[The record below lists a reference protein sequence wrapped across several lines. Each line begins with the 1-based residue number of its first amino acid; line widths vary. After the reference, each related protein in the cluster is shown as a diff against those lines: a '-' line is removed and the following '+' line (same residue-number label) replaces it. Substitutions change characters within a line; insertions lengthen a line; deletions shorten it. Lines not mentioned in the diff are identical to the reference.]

1 MEEKGEK
8 IFEKN
13 NGWFLGK
20 NTKIFEKIPKLFFCY
35 FEQQN
40 KVTLSYNPKYNISM
54 GPHGWQSIN

>member
-8 IFEKN
+8 IFEKIMV
-13 NGWFLGK
+13 GFW
-20 NTKIFEKIPKLFFCY
+20 EKIPKLFFCY